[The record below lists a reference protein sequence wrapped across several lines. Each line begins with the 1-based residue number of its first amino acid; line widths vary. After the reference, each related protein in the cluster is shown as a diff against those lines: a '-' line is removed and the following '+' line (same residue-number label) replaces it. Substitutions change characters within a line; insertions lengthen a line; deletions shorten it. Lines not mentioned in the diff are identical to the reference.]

1 MQIAL
6 TVCSSTVSCLVQVK
20 VLSLLPDDEFLKL
33 YELYKSLLASDDE
46 DTKKLVVFY
55 PELFIEMAKEIV
67 KLRNENRQLKVSVG
81 QGLMQREY
89 ANRLYEQLQC
99 IKRDLDEMGVRLPYK
114 FR

>member
-1 MQIAL
+1 MI
-6 TVCSSTVSCLVQVK
+6 
-20 VLSLLPDDEFLKL
+20 PDDEFLQL
-33 YELYKSLLASDDE
+33 YELYKSLLVSDSE
-46 DTKKLVVFY
+46 DTQKVVVCY

-99 IKRDLDEMGVRLPYK
+99 IKHDLDVLGIRLPYK
-114 FR
+114 FK

>member
-1 MQIAL
+1 MI
-6 TVCSSTVSCLVQVK
+6 
-20 VLSLLPDDEFLKL
+20 PDEEYIQL
-33 YELYKSLLASDDE
+33 YELYKSLLVSDTE
-46 DTKKLVVFY
+46 DTQKVVVCY

-89 ANRLYEQLQC
+89 ANRLYEQLQS
-99 IKRDLDEMGVRLPYK
+99 IKHDLDELGIRLPYK

>member
-1 MQIAL
+1 MI
-6 TVCSSTVSCLVQVK
+6 
-20 VLSLLPDDEFLKL
+20 PDEEYIQF
-33 YELYKSLLASDDE
+33 YELYKSLLVSDTE
-46 DTKKLVVFY
+46 DTQKVVVCY

-89 ANRLYEQLQC
+89 ANRLYEQLQS
-99 IKRDLDEMGVRLPYK
+99 IKHDLDELGIRLPYK

>member
-1 MQIAL
+1 MI
-6 TVCSSTVSCLVQVK
+6 
-20 VLSLLPDDEFLKL
+20 PDEEYIQL
-33 YELYKSLLASDDE
+33 YELYKSLLVS
-46 DTKKLVVFY
+46 DTKDTQKVVVCY

-89 ANRLYEQLQC
+89 ANRLYEQLQS
-99 IKRDLDEMGVRLPYK
+99 IKHDLDELGIRLPYK

>member
-1 MQIAL
+1 M
-6 TVCSSTVSCLVQVK
+6 
-20 VLSLLPDDEFLKL
+20 SLLPDDEFLKL

>member
-1 MQIAL
+1 MI
-6 TVCSSTVSCLVQVK
+6 
-20 VLSLLPDDEFLKL
+20 PDEDYIQL
-33 YELYKSLLASDDE
+33 YELYKSLLVSDAE
-46 DTKKLVVFY
+46 DTQKVVVCY

-99 IKRDLDEMGVRLPYK
+99 IKHDLDELGIRLPYK
-114 FR
+114 FK

>member
-1 MQIAL
+1 MI
-6 TVCSSTVSCLVQVK
+6 
-20 VLSLLPDDEFLKL
+20 PDEEYIQL
-33 YELYKSLLASDDE
+33 YELYKSLLVSDAE
-46 DTKKLVVFY
+46 DTQKVVVCY

-89 ANRLYEQLQC
+89 ANRLYEQLQS
-99 IKRDLDEMGVRLPYK
+99 IKHDLDELGIRLPYK

>member
-1 MQIAL
+1 MI
-6 TVCSSTVSCLVQVK
+6 
-20 VLSLLPDDEFLKL
+20 PDEEYIQL
-33 YELYKSLLASDDE
+33 YELYKSLLVSDSE
-46 DTKKLVVFY
+46 DTQKVVVCY

-89 ANRLYEQLQC
+89 ANRLYEQLQS
-99 IKRDLDEMGVRLPYK
+99 IKHDLDELGIRLPYK

>member
-1 MQIAL
+1 MI
-6 TVCSSTVSCLVQVK
+6 
-20 VLSLLPDDEFLKL
+20 PDEEYIQL
-33 YELYKSLLASDDE
+33 YELYKSLLVSETE
-46 DTKKLVVFY
+46 DTQKVVVCY

-89 ANRLYEQLQC
+89 ANRLYEQLQS
-99 IKRDLDEMGVRLPYK
+99 IKHDLDELGIRLPYK

>member
-1 MQIAL
+1 MI
-6 TVCSSTVSCLVQVK
+6 
-20 VLSLLPDDEFLKL
+20 PDDEYIQL
-33 YELYKSLLASDDE
+33 YELYRLLLVSDDE
-46 DTKKLVVFY
+46 DTKKVVVCY

-99 IKRDLDEMGVRLPYK
+99 IKRDLDELGVRLPYK

>member
-1 MQIAL
+1 MI
-6 TVCSSTVSCLVQVK
+6 
-20 VLSLLPDDEFLKL
+20 PDEEFIQL
-33 YELYKSLLASDDE
+33 YELYKSLLVSDAE
-46 DTKKLVVFY
+46 DTQKVVVCY

-89 ANRLYEQLQC
+89 ANRLYEQLQSF
-99 IKRDLDEMGVRLPYK
+99 KHDLDELGIRLPYK

>member
-1 MQIAL
+1 MI
-6 TVCSSTVSCLVQVK
+6 
-20 VLSLLPDDEFLKL
+20 PDEEYIQL
-33 YELYKSLLASDDE
+33 YELYKSLLVSSDADG
-46 DTKKLVVFY
+46 TQKVVVCY

-89 ANRLYEQLQC
+89 ANRLYDQLQC
-99 IKRDLDEMGVRLPYK
+99 IKRDLDELGIRLPYK

>member
-1 MQIAL
+1 MI
-6 TVCSSTVSCLVQVK
+6 
-20 VLSLLPDDEFLKL
+20 PDEEYIQL
-33 YELYKSLLASDDE
+33 YELYKSLLVSDAE
-46 DTKKLVVFY
+46 DTQKVVVCY

-89 ANRLYEQLQC
+89 ANRLYEQLQS
-99 IKRDLDEMGVRLPYK
+99 IKQDLDELGIRLPYK

>member
-1 MQIAL
+1 MI
-6 TVCSSTVSCLVQVK
+6 
-20 VLSLLPDDEFLKL
+20 PDEEYIQL
-33 YELYKSLLASDDE
+33 YELYKSLLVSDAE
-46 DTKKLVVFY
+46 DTQKVVVCY

-89 ANRLYEQLQC
+89 ANRLYEQFQS
-99 IKRDLDEMGVRLPYK
+99 IKHDLDELGIRLPYK

>member
-1 MQIAL
+1 MI
-6 TVCSSTVSCLVQVK
+6 
-20 VLSLLPDDEFLKL
+20 PDEEYIQL
-33 YELYKSLLASDDE
+33 YELYKSLLVSDSE
-46 DTKKLVVFY
+46 DTQKVVVCY

-99 IKRDLDEMGVRLPYK
+99 IKHDLDELGIRLPYK
-114 FR
+114 FK

>member
-1 MQIAL
+1 MI
-6 TVCSSTVSCLVQVK
+6 
-20 VLSLLPDDEFLKL
+20 PDEEYIQL
-33 YELYKSLLASDDE
+33 YELYKSLLVSDSE
-46 DTKKLVVFY
+46 DTQKVVVCY

-67 KLRNENRQLKVSVG
+67 RLRNENRQLKVSVG

-99 IKRDLDEMGVRLPYK
+99 IKHDLDELGIRLPYK